1 MARPFLRLQL
11 VQVVFIVGFLGLLGR
26 AAQVQLF
33 QGAKH
38 AAAAAAERTERVE
51 LPARRGSIFD
61 RKGAALALTQEVFH
75 VGVAPNELDSLAA
88 DSRILSQELG
98 VPLRTVQQ
106 RLQARWA
113 YFAGPYNSLV
123 VQPLRGMRGVH
134 LDGEQVRFHPHSDLA
149 RSLLGHPA
157 AEGRP
162 ASGIERVMDTLLAG
176 VPGTAV
182 VLRDRRGNLYQS
194 PARLNAFPVP
204 GHDVYLT
211 LDGDLQEIIEQ
222 ALTDA
227 LEQYEAEGG
236 DMVVLDPVSGEILAI
251 ASGGEGGS
259 NALTGVFEPGSTAKL
274 FAAAALLT
282 HRLVGSTDSVWTE
295 EGEYDL
301 DGRIIH
307 DDHPEGW
314 LDLSGV
320 FQHSSNIGMVKLAL
334 RLSAD
339 LQYEMLRDFGLG
351 TPTGVEYPSE
361 SSGTLKPPSQ
371 WSGTTAASVAMG
383 YEVAVTALQLAQ
395 AYAAIANDG
404 VMMQPTLIREVRS
417 PEGVVVRRHTPQ
429 PVRRVVSPAVAS
441 ELRSLLRGVVYPGGT
456 GETAALTSYEVAG
469 KTGTVRRAGPGGYI
483 RGSYTAS
490 FVSMFPADDPQLVMV
505 VKLDDPQG
513 NYARLSAAPVTRRV
527 LEQVLATQ
535 LGPLDRARLTT
546 SQVTAEPQVVA
557 EHGTATW
564 LSPFPVVQAVDSGG
578 LEVVPDVTGL
588 TLRGAARELHKL
600 GFRVQAI
607 GWGVVDSV
615 APAPGDSAA
624 IGSVVTVTA
633 SERNPP
639 R

>member
-1 MARPFLRLQL
+1 
-11 VQVVFIVGFLGLLGR
+11 
-26 AAQVQLF
+26 
-33 QGAKH
+33 
-38 AAAAAAERTERVE
+38 
-51 LPARRGSIFD
+51 
-61 RKGAALALTQEVFH
+61 
-75 VGVAPNELDSLAA
+75 
-88 DSRILSQELG
+88 
-98 VPLRTVQQ
+98 
-106 RLQARWA
+106 
-113 YFAGPYNSLV
+113 
-123 VQPLRGMRGVH
+123 
-134 LDGEQVRFHPHSDLA
+134 
-149 RSLLGHPA
+149 
-157 AEGRP
+157 
-162 ASGIERVMDTLLAG
+162 MDTLLAG

-182 VLRDRRGNLYQS
+182 VLRDRRGIRYES

-204 GHDVYLT
+204 GHDIYLT
-211 LDGDLQEIIEQ
+211 LDSYLQEIIEQ

-227 LEQYEAEGG
+227 LEQYEADGG
-236 DMVVLDPVSGEILAI
+236 DMVVLDPVTGEILAI
-251 ASGGEGGS
+251 ASGREGGS

-282 HRLVGSTDSVWTE
+282 HHLVDPTDSVSTE

-307 DDHPEGW
+307 DDHVEDRW

-320 FQHSSNIGMVKLAL
+320 VRRSSNIGMVKLAL
-334 RLSAD
+334 RLTPD

-351 TPTGVEYPSE
+351 TPTGVEYPAE
-361 SSGTLKPPSQ
+361 SGGILKPPSQ
-371 WSGTTAASVAMG
+371 WSGTTAASLAMG

-395 AYAAIANDG
+395 AYAAVANDG

-417 PEGVVVRRHTPQ
+417 PEGEVVYRHTPQ

-483 RGSYTAS
+483 PGSYTAC

-513 NYARLSAAPVTRRV
+513 SYARLSAAPVTRRV
-527 LEQVLATQ
+527 LEQVLATR
-535 LGPLDRARLTT
+535 LGPLDRTRLTT
-546 SQVTAEPQVVA
+546 SQVTAEPPVVA
-557 EHGTATW
+557 EQGTTTW
-564 LSPFPVVQAVDSGG
+564 VSSFPLVQVADSGG
-578 LEVVPDVTGL
+578 LEVVPDVIGL
-588 TLRGAARELHKL
+588 TLRAAARELHRI
-600 GFRVQAI
+600 GFRVHAV

-624 IGSVVTVTA
+624 LGSVVTVTA
-633 SERNPP
+633 HERKPP